1 MNTGKRTDLLGI
13 ARGIAVS
20 AAITLLG
27 MLALGLAA
35 GYTKITDSTIQTL
48 NQCLKLVSVIAGALL
63 AVRMGGQRGMLKGAL
78 VGALYML
85 LGLALVGA
93 LTTTQPDWKV
103 LLSELAISA
112 AIGAASGVLAA
123 NLPERRHR
131 RVRKESH
138 A

>member
-1 MNTGKRTDLLGI
+1 
-13 ARGIAVS
+13 
-20 AAITLLG
+20 

-103 LLSELAISA
+103 LLSELAISS

-123 NLPERRHR
+123 NLPERKHR

>member
-13 ARGIAVS
+13 ARGIAIS

-85 LGLALVGA
+85 LGLAFVGA

>member
-103 LLSELAISA
+103 LLSELAISS

>member
-103 LLSELAISA
+103 LLSELAISS

-123 NLPERRHR
+123 NLPERSHR
-131 RVRKESH
+131 RVRMESH

>member
-1 MNTGKRTDLLGI
+1 MNTGKRNDLLGI
-13 ARGIAVS
+13 ARGIAAA
-20 AAITLLG
+20 AAITLAG

-35 GYTKITDSTIQTL
+35 GYTGITDDAIQTL

-93 LTTTQPDWKV
+93 LTATQPDWKV

-123 NLPERRHR
+123 NLPERKHR

>member
-103 LLSELAISA
+103 LLSELAISTA
-112 AIGAASGVLAA
+112 VGAASGVLAA

>member
-48 NQCLKLVSVIAGALL
+48 NQCLKLISVIAGALL

-103 LLSELAISA
+103 LLSELAISS

>member
-103 LLSELAISA
+103 LLSELAISS

-123 NLPERRHR
+123 NLPERKHR